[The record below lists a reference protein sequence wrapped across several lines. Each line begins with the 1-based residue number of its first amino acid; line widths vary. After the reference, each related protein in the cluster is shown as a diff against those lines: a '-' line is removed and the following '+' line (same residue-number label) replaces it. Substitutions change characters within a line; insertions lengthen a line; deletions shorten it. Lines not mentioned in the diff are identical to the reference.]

1 MGQYYMIVNVDKKE
15 YISPHDF
22 DCGMKLME
30 FANPVYTGKI
40 MSALAILLA
49 DGNGR
54 GCGDLHSNNPIIGS
68 WKFNRIVVAGDYAD
82 PVNPDLPEEQQV
94 SLYHIAQEEYTN
106 VSIPVLLAMADDSY
120 TAEKFAEYWLENYKF
135 TTSTPIYAMAYAH
148 KLRQYKDS
156 FYGEGINK
164 YPNLAICAEQFFTKL
179 FPDKDSNYYKV
190 INGIVKHDS
199 RRGEEDLLEFESI
212 CKDFLENSDKQ
223 AKIDALKLEI
233 SKLNSELDKLTK

>member
-22 DCGMKLME
+22 DCGLKLME

-54 GCGDLHSNNPIIGS
+54 GGGDLYSDNPIIGS
-68 WKFNRIVVAGDYAD
+68 WKFNRIVVTGDYAD
-82 PVNPDLPEEQQV
+82 PVNPDLPEEQQL
-94 SLYHIAQEEYTN
+94 SLYHIAHEEYAN
-106 VSIPVLLAMADDSY
+106 VSIPVLLAMADDGY
-120 TAEKFAEYWLENYKF
+120 TAQEFAEYWLENYKF

-148 KLRQYKDS
+148 KIRQYKDS
-156 FYGEGINK
+156 FYGEGINE

-190 INGIVKHDS
+190 INGIVKHNS
-199 RRGEEDLLEFESI
+199 RKGEEYLPEYESI
-212 CKDFLENSDKQ
+212 CKDFLENSNKQ
-223 AKIDALKLEI
+223 AEVEELKMKIAELQLK
-233 SKLNSELDKLTK
+233 LDKLTK